1 MITSFTWTVGFMVA
15 LLLGI
20 AKTGVPGVGMFGA
33 LLMISAFRGQEL
45 FASGVVVPLLILG
58 DLAAVYYYRKDRQP
72 GLVWRLYLPMVA
84 GLVLGMLV
92 ICIVDNGQ
100 FKLSVGI
107 LATGILLFEFLRER
121 MGWTK
126 VAQSRG
132 FQYGCGVLTGLTTM
146 LGNAAGVISA
156 VYFASWNLDKKRFMR
171 RETFIRKY

>member
-1 MITSFTWTVGFMVA
+1 M
-15 LLLGI
+15 
-20 AKTGVPGVGMFGA
+20 PGG
-33 LLMISAFRGQEL
+33 E
-45 FASGVVVPLLILG
+45 
-58 DLAAVYYYRKDRQP
+58 K
-72 GLVWRLYLPMVA
+72 PMSIFVTFSRNRA

-92 ICIVDNGQ
+92 ICVVGNGQ

-107 LATGILLFEFLRER
+107 LAIGILLFEFLREQ

-156 VYFASWNLDKKRFMR
+156 VYFASQNLDKKRVYG
-171 RETFIRKY
+171 TGDIHKKVLDKQLSASV